1 MGKSINAKASS
12 VMTKKSGVSKMKTTS
27 GAKKSVKKRVEID
40 LQQPKD
46 RDPIDS
52 RMVSA
57 TQTDEKRVID
67 DNEAQRMADEIQAKR
82 IAEREARR
90 SGHYDS
96 IVPNLLEWWMKNL
109 YSGDA
114 VDEALERHDRIHRGN
129 ALFMAWEERFPAAW
143 NQPCLRYDDPF
154 NDNTGTTTCEDCF
167 ARIFTSMNLDNSQLT
182 QYLIAAFDTE
192 TMEV

>member
-12 VMTKKSGVSKMKTTS
+12 AMTKKSGVSKMKTTPV
-27 GAKKSVKKRVEID
+27 AKKSVKKRVEID

-52 RMVSA
+52 KMVSA

-67 DNEAQRMADEIQAKR
+67 DNEAQRMAEEIEAKR

-96 IVPNLLEWWMKNL
+96 IVP
-109 YSGDA
+109 
-114 VDEALERHDRIHRGN
+114 I
-129 ALFMAWEERFPAAW
+129 
-143 NQPCLRYDDPF
+143 
-154 NDNTGTTTCEDCF
+154 
-167 ARIFTSMNLDNSQLT
+167 I
-182 QYLIAAFDTE
+182 IITE
-192 TMEV
+192 TLIVNMLLYGHSIAGEIFGCKGQVL